1 MSSSNLLKERIH
13 SDYLDTG
20 KWSVGAKLPTIKEL
34 ANQYGVSAP
43 TIGKAVELLAA
54 EGWLAKRRGSGLYIA
69 RSANDEP
76 PVSDRQERRIGYVS
90 INPSGMLVHQAL
102 EGIARVVNNHN
113 GVLELAKTD
122 WLIENERRQI
132 ERMIARGVQGVVLY
146 PTPFRPA
153 NDEYLGREFSDFPI
167 VVIDL
172 YESAMKRPHVI
183 FDNFSAGRDMTR
195 YLIGQNRRKI
205 AFMKFD
211 DIIQNRAVSDRAA
224 GYRQTLKDAGIPF
237 VPERLVPYNQ
247 ESDYSACLEAFLEVL
262 EKLIALDPRPDAIIT
277 PWDGVVPV
285 VINHLRSKGI
295 SVPGDIIVAGFDNLP
310 LNNLLEHWPTTNPD
324 FERMGERAAEI
335 LFDRM
340 ASHNQES
347 SEVVLPCPLHFEGT
361 PFHRANM
368 ETANQNRLSMN
379 KRFSFV

>member
-13 SDYLDTG
+13 TDYLDTG

-69 RSANDEP
+69 RSASEP
-76 PVSDRQERRIGYVS
+76 PVSDRQEQRIGYVS
-90 INPSGMLVHQAL
+90 INPSGTLVHQAL
-102 EGIARVVNNHN
+102 TGVARVVNNHN
-113 GVLELAKTD
+113 GVLELGKTD

-146 PTPFRPA
+146 PTPFRTA
-153 NDEYLGREFSDFPI
+153 NDEYLGREFRDFPI

-183 FDNFSAGRDMTR
+183 FDNFSAGRDMTW
-195 YLIGQNRRKI
+195 YLVGQNRRRI
-205 AFMKFD
+205 AFIKFD
-211 DIIQNRAVSDRAA
+211 DIIQNRAVNDRAA
-224 GYRQTLKDAGIPF
+224 GYRQALKEAGIPF
-237 VPERLVPYNQ
+237 VPERLVSYNQ
-247 ESDYSACLEAFLEVL
+247 ETDYSACLEVL
-262 EKLIALDPRPDAIIT
+262 EKLITLDPRPDAIIV

-295 SVPGDIIVAGFDNLP
+295 SVPDEIIVAGFDNLP

-324 FERMGERAAEI
+324 FDRMGERAAEI

-347 SEVVLPCPLHFEGT
+347 SEVVLPCPLHFEET
-361 PFHRANM
+361 PFRRALR
-368 ETANQNRLSMN
+368 TRSYHQTFGAA
-379 KRFSFV
+379 SF